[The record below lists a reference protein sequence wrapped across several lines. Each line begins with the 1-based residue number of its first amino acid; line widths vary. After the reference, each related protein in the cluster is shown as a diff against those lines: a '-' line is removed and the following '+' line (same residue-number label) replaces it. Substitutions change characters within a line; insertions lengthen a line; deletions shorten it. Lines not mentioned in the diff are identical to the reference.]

1 MKEHAIKQ
9 QTKTT
14 LDMTIIT
21 LKNASI
27 LDEWN
32 ALTLFTIHDDQG
44 PNTNVHDICNFHTK
58 KN

>member
-27 LDEWN
+27 LDEQS
-32 ALTLFTIHDDQG
+32 ALTLFTLHGDQG
-44 PNTNVHDICNFHTK
+44 PNTNVHDICNFDVK